1 MISVEEPIEKIL
13 RLLCLMSLCENGISE
28 KYLNQ
33 IKKDIFQ
40 TYGFEHILTLKNLE
54 KMGMLKKQT

>member
-33 IKKDIFQ
+33 IKKDIF
-40 TYGFEHILTLKNLE
+40 
-54 KMGMLKKQT
+54 